1 MDIQVDFFRWQVPD
15 LKEYLQHRGITCHLY
30 RKHELV
36 KLCELAQE
44 LDLEKITSTNDYE
57 LSQVNRR
64 TITENGVTQVVC
76 EIGQVPIWSSDLKLL
91 PNIEQCDIRYYLLK
105 RCDWNNDIIASN
117 CTKKTTEML
126 YLLPTLPSIRFTP
139 RNTAPVLRKLNG
151 PFHFYNE

>member
-1 MDIQVDFFRWQVPD
+1 
-15 LKEYLQHRGITCHLY
+15 LY

-57 LSQVNRR
+57 LSQINRR

-91 PNIEQCDIRYYLLK
+91 PNIEQCDILFIK
-105 RCDWNNDIIASN
+105 KCDWNDDIDRLKLYKKDNGNALFTSHASFHQIY
-117 CTKKTTEML
+117 TEEHSTS
-126 YLLPTLPSIRFTP
+126 P
-139 RNTAPVLRKLNG
+139 
-151 PFHFYNE
+151 

>member
-1 MDIQVDFFRWQVPD
+1 MPHWDHSTTHKQKIQQ
-15 LKEYLQHRGITCHLY
+15 GITCHLY

-64 TITENGVTQVVC
+64 TITENGVTQAVSSFQSHFFLINSMSHC
-76 EIGQVPIWSSDLKLL
+76 SILGNSFKSDGHIGTCPISHTACVT
-91 PNIEQCDIRYYLLK
+91 P
-105 RCDWNNDIIASN
+105 
-117 CTKKTTEML
+117 KKTTEML

-139 RNTAPVLRKLNG
+139 RTTAPVLRMLNG
-151 PFHFYNE
+151 PFHFYRE